1 MIQITKTI
9 EWHMGHRIP
18 NHDGQCQ
25 YPHGHSYRLELT
37 LGGPIVMEGGRS
49 DEGMI
54 VDFSVVSAL
63 LKKHIK
69 DVLDHRFLAYEN
81 DSLLRQA
88 FAGDLEEQLKIIF
101 VPFIPTSENLVAWCY
116 KELKDVFPP
125 HIHIVKLR
133 LYETSKSWTEYIV

>member
-1 MIQITKTI
+1 M
-9 EWHMGHRIP
+9 
-18 NHDGQCQ
+18 DQ

-37 LGGPIVMEGGRS
+37 IGGPIVTEDGRS

-54 VDFSVVSAL
+54 VDFGVVSAL

-81 DSLLRQA
+81 DLLLKQA
-88 FAGDLEEQLKIIF
+88 FAGDLEKQLKIIF
-101 VPFIPTSENLVAWCY
+101 VPFVPTSENIVAWCY
-116 KELKDVFPP
+116 NELKNVFPS
-125 HIHIVKLR
+125 HIRVVKLR